1 MIKPLLRTIPQL
13 SGNVKISSI
22 LTDIKEVSNNIFE
35 SEIRYATLQPLS
47 SDLYQKNIEANLL
60 NSTYAFDL
68 KKYYTYYNDIFFES
82 NFDFN
87 KQDMY
92 IVDKTTDQYFRN
104 TDFEFGVKR
113 ISSTKSG
120 YQYAFFAPIYI
131 DSINSI
137 PYQFVIELLFSNS
150 RYSLKKELR
159 INIGKD
165 SNRNYINKYISKY
178 VNSIDT
184 DVVYMDNQD
193 KTISYYGIDL
203 INGGF
208 SKKTD
213 STLSSLFNIQMPIQ
227 MFDQSIMN
235 GFARNIICMKQI
247 LPLAY
252 LFNATDVLTN
262 EEIEKFK
269 YCDIQLSGYYIDN
282 NGSKLDFYD
291 FDFDYDMHRENIVS
305 MNPNNGALAYY
316 NGYVSNIM
324 DVGFPSFNDKYLTNW
339 MFSNKMNAE
348 YCRWKLKYSSD
359 EYPYITNMSWAFS
372 KNQNSNYKYK
382 EFPTSYLPQTGY
394 AIVNDQLKYDLI
406 FPFSDNKVYYDSI
419 NTRSAI
425 KYKNIMNSYCLNW
438 FDVLHNNVFTD
449 NNINVDEI
457 KWSDVDNGYT
467 YFNSVLY
474 NINEI
479 YNKITDK
486 TKIDKFAFL
495 VYPDVSGIKNSE
507 HIQQNIK
514 FVTYTLE
521 NSDNNNCSILDDINN
536 GLFNINGDPNIS
548 IQTQKAY
555 KKAEEGFT
563 GKTYVNL
570 KDLGLEY
577 YSVNKIY
584 RRSDISRINN
594 LSKVAKTSISGISE
608 LRNLF
613 NDIYGGTVDV
623 SDNVLKVLKDC
634 ITVDE
639 SDNINDDL
647 LPNVF
652 KQNIGYDLYE
662 RIPVYKGTSYIDTNQ
677 SIKNTLGKYL
687 QQSGTSAKLYY
698 TTQDDINIFNQINI
712 DSKID
717 NKTADSIYGITLYNR
732 DYFVD
737 KYYFSPE
744 NVFNRATIKE
754 IIKNF
759 CNNNQSF
766 KYDDVVN
773 NIENSYAYSLF
784 KEVNDFIGK
793 ITDKIFNDYDNIT
806 TNQQKYAYNPIYTYN
821 TNIVMKNVVTKTDSN
836 FGESYDDKVIGNK
849 IDNNVLYVHP
859 HNIDKILKYNSDLQI
874 DVSKLDRALLY
885 GKVLNIEHL
894 KALIEYAEIDNNIN
908 NKFFKQYKSVIHT
921 TNNNVVQC
929 KMKYEPILGDI
940 KEDVKNYKLLF
951 DKETGF
957 FYYEDDDQNKFN
969 IVEYNNFI
977 KINSDIWNKINV
989 NEQDNENEFFDMF
1002 VYRPL
1007 SDIEYDQKFS
1017 ETYPIIWESS
1027 VNSIQELEQDGT
1039 KIEQLDSMLYH
1050 CFNSAYVQDR
1060 EETIFYKNYSLNN
1073 ITEVKLFDNI
1083 NSETEVDTYYRYN
1096 CDNSALFINTDD
1108 VKQIPA
1114 SATIYQDAFS
1124 NSSVEY
1130 YILSDA
1136 NPEFAKY
1143 NMNVITENDTVYGFY
1158 ILKINMNNTSSLFNI
1173 RGFLDSSLDNN
1184 ASNIEQISLLKY
1196 ITFINGIDISE
1207 VPTYVQDIFKQL
1219 CPFLFIN
1226 LLPFMS
1232 QLETVMTPNTFN
1244 LTTVF
1249 QSLQNN
1255 NLSSKERILKYNKQ
1269 TIVSAKKQ
1277 ILQRY
1282 TNAITP
1288 YLKPTVTVNNQYM
1301 LKYKQ
1306 INKTLLDTGKYPSL
1320 GDYVLLPY
1328 DININNYKGTN
1339 LYEYS
1344 GNLESSYNTP
1354 IGEYIKYEYKHYN
1367 KSKMIN
1373 LEKYF
1378 EVELNEIIPYSKL
1391 IDKENYTE
1399 TVNIFKSYINRY
1411 INIKENDEIL
1421 FLFKKYKVNY
1431 DTSIVGTTL
1440 DGSEKTYKLKYK
1452 FTLL

>member
-1 MIKPLLRTIPQL
+1 MLKPLLRILPQL

-35 SEIRYATLQPLS
+35 SEIRYATLQPIS
-47 SDLYQKNIEANLL
+47 SDLYQKNIEVNLL

-120 YQYAFFAPIYI
+120 YQFAFFAPIYI
-131 DSINSI
+131 DSIHSI

-193 KTISYYGIDL
+193 KTVSYYGIDL

-252 LFNATDVLTN
+252 LFNATDVLSN

-269 YCDIQLSGYYIDN
+269 YCDIQISGYYIDN
-282 NGSKLDFYD
+282 EGVKIDFYD

-382 EFPTSYLPQTGY
+382 EFPTSYLPQAGY

-438 FDVLHNNVFTD
+438 FDVLHNSVFID

-495 VYPDVSGIKNSE
+495 IYPDVSGIKNSE
-507 HIQQNIK
+507 HIQKNIK

-521 NSDNNNCSILDDINN
+521 NSDNNNCSILNDINT
-536 GLFNINGDPNIS
+536 GLFNINGDHNIS

-555 KKAEEGFT
+555 KEAEEGFT
-563 GKTYVNL
+563 GKTYINL

-594 LSKVAKTSISGISE
+594 LSKIPKTSRLGISG

-623 SDNVLKVLKDC
+623 SDNVLNVLKDC

-687 QQSGTSAKLYY
+687 QQQGTSAKLYY
-698 TTQDDINIFNQINI
+698 TTHDDINIFNQINI

-717 NKTADSIYGITLYNR
+717 NKNADSIYGVTLYNK

-744 NVFNRATIKE
+744 NVFNRATTKE
-754 IIKNF
+754 IMKNF
-759 CNNNQSF
+759 CDNHQSF

-806 TNQQKYAYNPIYTYN
+806 KNQQKYAYNPIYTYN

-859 HNIDKILKYNSDLQI
+859 HNIDKILKYNSDAEI
-874 DVSKLDRALLY
+874 DVNKLDTALLY

-929 KMKYEPILGDI
+929 KMKYEPIIGDI
-940 KEDVKNYKLLF
+940 KDDVKNYKLLF

-957 FYYEDDDQNKFN
+957 FYYDGDEQNKFN
-969 IVEYNNFI
+969 IVEHNNFI

-989 NEQDNENEFFDMF
+989 DQEENEFFDMF

-1017 ETYPIIWESS
+1017 ESYPIIWESS
-1027 VNSIQELEQDGT
+1027 VNSIQELEKDGI
-1039 KIEQLDSMLYH
+1039 KIEQLDSILYH

-1060 EETIFYKNYSLNN
+1060 DETIFYKNYSLNN
-1073 ITEVKLFDNI
+1073 ITEVKLFDDI
-1083 NSETEVDTYYRYN
+1083 NSENEIDTYYRYN

-1114 SATIYQDAFS
+1114 SATIYKDAFTDS
-1124 NSSVEY
+1124 LVEY
-1130 YILSDA
+1130 YIIPGA
-1136 NPEFAKY
+1136 HPEFAKY
-1143 NMNVITENDTVYGFY
+1143 NMNVITENNTVYGFY

-1184 ASNIEQISLLKY
+1184 ASSIDQISLLKY

-1255 NLSSKERILKYNKQ
+1255 NLASKERILKYNKQ

-1306 INKTLLDTGKYPSL
+1306 INKTLLNTGKYPSL

-1391 IDKENYTE
+1391 IDKENYDE
-1399 TVNIFKSYINRY
+1399 TVNIFKSYINKY